1 MASDDSLEGFAMG
14 DNARSDARL
23 ASLEHALTTV
33 LQVMVMVMVMIG
45 VTFNGLLSS
54 SCT

>member
-33 LQVMVMVMVMIG
+33 LQVMVMVMIG
-45 VTFNGLLSS
+45 VTYNGLLSS